1 MHCTDMRRDRAMWV
15 VLGILA
21 LTGAAFLLYQRGPN
35 GIAWLPGC
43 SFHRLTGLNCPGCG
57 MTRAA
62 HATLHGQ
69 LGEAFRFNPVGMIL
83 LPLAGVGV
91 GIELLGWIRG
101 KPLPFRLKV
110 GAAGAWAIVWI
121 VAGFWIFRNLPWWP
135 FTLLSPP

>member
-1 MHCTDMRRDRAMWV
+1 MRRDRAMWV
-15 VLGILA
+15 ALGILVLA
-21 LTGAAFLLYQRGPN
+21 GAAFLLYQRGPN
-35 GIAWLPGC
+35 GIPWFPGC
-43 SFHRLTGLNCPGCG
+43 TFHRLTGLSCPGCG

-83 LPLAGVGV
+83 LPLACVGV

-101 KPLPFRLKV
+101 KPLPFRLNV
-110 GAAGAWAIVWI
+110 GASGAWMIVWI
-121 VAGFWIFRNLPWWP
+121 VVAFWIFRNLPWWP